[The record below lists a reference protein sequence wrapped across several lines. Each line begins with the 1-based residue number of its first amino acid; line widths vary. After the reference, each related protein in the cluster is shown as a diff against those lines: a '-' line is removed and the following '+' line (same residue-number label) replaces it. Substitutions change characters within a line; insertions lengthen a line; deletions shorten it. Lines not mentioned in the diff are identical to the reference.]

1 MLITRLAAVAL
12 LAALS
17 TGGPAAASAQ
27 PAQAAARW
35 LAAQQATDGSIPAA
49 GDRTDQL
56 AEAAASLAAAGQ
68 VAAASRG
75 LDKVKALG
83 FAGTTRGGQ
92 AGRLVAGV
100 VAAGGD
106 PRRLGGR
113 DLVAHLRSFYE
124 PATGRY
130 DANLYGHSL
139 AVLGLKAAADPVPP
153 DAVRY
158 FEINQCPDGGFGHEP
173 GCLQGADVDTT
184 AVAVTALLA
193 GGRTRDDPSVAKA
206 RGWLASA
213 PNDQAG
219 FGDKK
224 GAATNSNSTGLAL
237 SAIAT
242 LGETP
247 GQSAWARNG
256 RTAVGALAAL
266 QTSGGGFPY
275 KQGGKVDG
283 YATVQAIPG
292 LLGRPLP
299 LAPVKPPAESS
310 PTRSAATVLA
320 DQASPDAGPGS
331 RAAAPSSTV
340 STPAG
345 LDAQPSA
352 TTPRRNLDVAADAGP
367 RGESRPWA
375 LLVVALLAVSGAGV
389 ATAFRLKQVGRI

>member
-17 TGGPAAASAQ
+17 TGGPAAASAR

-35 LAAQQATDGSIPAA
+35 LAAQQSSDGSIPAS
-49 GDRTDQL
+49 GDRPDQL
-56 AEAAASLAAAGQ
+56 AEASASLATAGQ
-68 VAAASRG
+68 TAAAAKG
-75 LDKVKALG
+75 LAKVKSLG
-83 FAGTTRGGQ
+83 FTGTTRGGQ

-100 VAAGGD
+100 VALGGD

-184 AVAVTALLA
+184 AITVTALLA
-193 GGRTRDDPSVAKA
+193 GGRTKDDPSVAKA
-206 RGWLASA
+206 RAWLAAA
-213 PNDQAG
+213 PNDRAG

-237 SAIAT
+237 VAIAT

-247 GQSAWARNG
+247 GQAPWARDG
-256 RTAVGALAAL
+256 RTAVGALASL
-266 QTSGGGFPY
+266 QTSEGGFPY
-275 KQGGKVDG
+275 KQGGKVDA

-299 LAPVKPPAESS
+299 LAPVKPTTESS
-310 PTRSAATVLA
+310 PTGSPTTASAGP
-320 DQASPDAGPGS
+320 ASPDVGPGS
-331 RAAAPSSTV
+331 RAAAPSSAV
-340 STPAG
+340 SPPAE
-345 LDAQPSA
+345 LQAQPSA
-352 TTPRRNLDVAADAGP
+352 TTPSRDLDVAAGAGA

-375 LLVVALLAVSGAGV
+375 LLGVGLLAVSGAVV
-389 ATAFRLKQVGRI
+389 ATAVRLKQVGRI